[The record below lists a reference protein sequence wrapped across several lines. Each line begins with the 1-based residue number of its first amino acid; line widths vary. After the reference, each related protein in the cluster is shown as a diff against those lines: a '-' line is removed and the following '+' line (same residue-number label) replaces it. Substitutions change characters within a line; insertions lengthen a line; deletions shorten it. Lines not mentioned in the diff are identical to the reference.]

1 MSASAGTSAAGLPEP
16 AAAADFTEHCLSTSV
31 VYRGRMLEVREDV
44 VRLPDGG
51 EARREYVIHPG
62 AAVILPLFDDWSVLL
77 ERQFRYPVGMHL
89 YELPAGKL
97 EAGEPHLDTA
107 KRELLEETGYSAER
121 WTRLCTL
128 HPCIGYS
135 NEMVEVYLAQGLMLS
150 ERDLDDEEFLETLVV
165 PLDEAL
171 EWIRVGRITDVKTQ
185 MALFWADRLRA
196 GWPLDAPAQVP
207 VSSQPG

>member
-1 MSASAGTSAAGLPEP
+1 MGASVGAPRTDDTAPGV
-16 AAAADFTEHCLSTSV
+16 AADFTEHRLSTTV
-31 VYRGRMLEVREDV
+31 VYRGRMLEVREDT

-62 AAVILPLFDDWSVLL
+62 AAVILPLFEDWSVLL
-77 ERQFRYPVGMHL
+77 ERQFRYPVGVHL

-128 HPCIGYS
+128 HPCVGYS
-135 NEMVEVYLAQGLMLS
+135 NEIVEVYLAQGLTLS
-150 ERDLDDEEFLETLVV
+150 ERRLDDEEFLETLVV

-171 EWIRVGRITDVKTQ
+171 EWIRLGRITDVKTQ

-196 GWPLDAPAQVP
+196 GWPAGEPE
-207 VSSQPG
+207 